1 MDFVYRKKENVS
13 IVEAG
18 MIKRLLAFIIDFVIF
33 SGLSFIILTML
44 GLFNVIPSMYAQEIF
59 ALRTNIYEA
68 PEYFKTFSDVLI
80 HLIISFF
87 FISYFAIQESD
98 LVWGQS
104 IGKKILSIN
113 VVDHH
118 GNELSL
124 VKSYIRNST
133 KYFLRV
139 PYIGIPFG
147 LFELALIFITS
158 KRTGDALAGTIV
170 ASSISEGTYTDVE
183 KGDKFYS
190 DEKKDEKEESKFQ

>member
-13 IVEAG
+13 VVEAG
-18 MIKRLLAFIIDFVIF
+18 MIKRLLAFTIDFVIF
-33 SGLSFIILTML
+33 SGLSFIILTLL
-44 GLFNVIPSMYAQEIF
+44 GLLNVIPPMYAQEIF
-59 ALRTNIYEA
+59 AIRTNIYEA
-68 PEYFKTFSDVLI
+68 PEYFKTFKDVLI
-80 HLIISFF
+80 HVIISFF
-87 FISYFAIQESD
+87 FISYFAIPESD
-98 LVWGQS
+98 LIWGQS
-104 IGKKILSIN
+104 LGKKILDIS

-118 GNELSL
+118 GDELSL

-139 PYIGIPFG
+139 PFIGIPFG

-183 KGDKFYS
+183 KGDKFYN